1 VFSPF
6 YRAASSMQTNPGG
19 SGLGLAIVRDIAALH
34 HATVSIDSGAGG
46 RGLLVRVSFPAA

>member
-1 VFSPF
+1 
-6 YRAASSMQTNPGG
+6 MQTNPGG